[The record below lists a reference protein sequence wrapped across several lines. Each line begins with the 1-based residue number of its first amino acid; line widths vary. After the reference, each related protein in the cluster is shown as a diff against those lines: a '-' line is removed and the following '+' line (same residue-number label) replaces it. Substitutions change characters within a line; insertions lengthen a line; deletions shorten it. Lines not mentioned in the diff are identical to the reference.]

1 MSPSNYSSMILLGYH
16 SQRPAS
22 AARTE
27 VHLYD
32 LLSINQFTGLCAR
45 SAGVGCP
52 KSFDRT
58 AHLVYMLINVKGS
71 PVGLLVRKASE
82 SSSIIT

>member
-27 VHLYD
+27 VHPMIYCQSTNLPGCVRG
-32 LLSINQFTGLCAR
+32 LPASAAPSVLTG
-45 SAGVGCP
+45 P
-52 KSFDRT
+52 RT
-58 AHLVYMLINVKGS
+58 
-71 PVGLLVRKASE
+71 
-82 SSSIIT
+82 